1 MLDINLIRSDKKNVE
16 LALLKRMPAEKI
28 KLDVII
34 ELDDKRKD
42 LIAKSEDLKA
52 KRNKH
57 SKVKPDEATI
67 SALKNLG
74 EEIKIIDS
82 DLAKIEI
89 DLNEK
94 IAELPNIPAPD
105 VVAGGK
111 ENNEVI
117 YTYGKKPEFNFVPKD
132 HVELATSLDLI
143 DYERAAKMSGSGFWC
158 YTGDGALLEWALLS
172 YFIDFH
178 QSNNYKFLIPPFLL
192 SEKSAYISGH
202 LPKFRDD
209 LFWNQDKLCL
219 NATSEMM
226 LGNYHRDETLD
237 ESELPKKYY
246 AYSSCFRREA
256 GSYRQ
261 EERGMI
267 RGHQF
272 NKVEM
277 FIFTKPEETWEMFAE
292 LVSNAKSLVEGLGLH
307 FQVSKLAA
315 EDCSAA
321 MAKTYDVE
329 VYIPSMN
336 IYKEV
341 SSVSNALD
349 YQSRRGQIRYKNK
362 ETGKNEFLHTLN
374 GSGLATSRILPA
386 ILEQNQQADGSVLI
400 PKVLQQY
407 LPKSMK
413 VIKKK

>member
-1 MLDINLIRSDKKNVE
+1 MLFRS
-16 LALLKRMPAEKI
+16 
-28 KLDVII
+28 
-34 ELDDKRKD
+34 
-42 LIAKSEDLKA
+42 
-52 KRNKH
+52 
-57 SKVKPDEATI
+57 
-67 SALKNLG
+67 
-74 EEIKIIDS
+74 
-82 DLAKIEI
+82 
-89 DLNEK
+89 
-94 IAELPNIPAPD
+94 
-105 VVAGGK
+105 
-111 ENNEVI
+111 
-117 YTYGKKPEFNFVPKD
+117 
-132 HVELATSLDLI
+132 
-143 DYERAAKMSGSGFWC
+143 
-158 YTGDGALLEWALLS
+158 
-172 YFIDFH
+172 
-178 QSNNYKFLIPPFLL
+178 
-192 SEKSAYISGH
+192 
-202 LPKFRDD
+202 
-209 LFWNQDKLCL
+209 

-386 ILEQNQQADGSVLI
+386 ILEQNQQADGSV
-400 PKVLQQY
+400 
-407 LPKSMK
+407 
-413 VIKKK
+413 

>member
-1 MLDINLIRSDKKNVE
+1 MLDIKFIKDNLDEVR
-16 LALLKRMPAEKI
+16 AGLLKRMPVDKLDLEKIINLDDERRLVINQVEELKAERNKNSKIKPSPEVIEKMKHLGEKI
-28 KLDVII
+28 KKLDEKLEKI
-34 ELDDKRKD
+34 D
-42 LIAKSEDLKA
+42 EDLKI
-52 KRNKH
+52 RL
-57 SKVKPDEATI
+57 S
-67 SALKNLG
+67 
-74 EEIKIIDS
+74 
-82 DLAKIEI
+82 
-89 DLNEK
+89 
-94 IAELPNIPAPD
+94 ELPNIPSLD
-105 VVAGGK
+105 VLPGGK

-117 YTYGKKPEFNFVPKD
+117 YTYEEKPKFSFKPKD
-132 HVELATSLDLI
+132 HVELATTLGLI
-143 DYERAAKMSGSGFWC
+143 DYERAVKMSGSGFWC
-158 YTGDGALLEWALLS
+158 YTGLGAWLEWALLS

-178 QSNNYKFLIPPFLL
+178 VSNGYEFIIPPFLL
-192 SEKSAYISGH
+192 TEKSAYTSGH

-226 LGNYHRDETLD
+226 LGNYHRDEILN
-237 ESELPKKYY
+237 EEELPKKYF
-246 AYSSCFRREA
+246 AYSPCFRREA

-277 FIFTKPEETWEMFAE
+277 FIYSRPEESWKMFAE
-292 LVSNAKSLVEGLGLH
+292 MVNACQKLMEGLHLH
-307 FQVSKLAA
+307 FQISKLAA

-321 MAKTYDVE
+321 MAKTYDLE
-329 VYIPSMN
+329 VYIPSMG

-349 YQSRRGQIRYKNK
+349 YQARRGNIRYKNNSSA
-362 ETGKNEFLHTLN
+362 KNEFLHTLN
-374 GSGLATSRILPA
+374 GSGLATSRLLPA

-400 PKVLQQY
+400 PKVLRQY
-407 LPKSMK
+407 LPKRLK